1 MITEFSELKFDDTK
15 IEILSTSSL
24 ISHIEQKRIDAI
36 QLTIAK
42 NENYNLMSIIKIPN
56 SLFSEMESDSSRI
69 IVTMN
74 DKTIPVEIIDE
85 GLIITIIINSLE
97 DNLPENKITIYLKS
111 YKVTVELRD
120 PFNRIINNADI
131 TMIGEV
137 QNKTLTSEESV
148 FDKLTPGNYK
158 FFIQMVLDQP
168 NRV

>member
-24 ISHIEQKRIDAI
+24 INHIEQKRIDAI

-42 NENYNLMSIIKIPN
+42 NENYNLMSIIRIPN

-74 DKTIPVEIIDE
+74 DKAIPVEIIDE

-97 DNLPENKITIYLKS
+97 DNLPENKITIYLK
-111 YKVTVELRD
+111 
-120 PFNRIINNADI
+120 
-131 TMIGEV
+131 
-137 QNKTLTSEESV
+137 
-148 FDKLTPGNYK
+148 
-158 FFIQMVLDQP
+158 
-168 NRV
+168 

>member
-1 MITEFSELKFDDTK
+1 MITEFAEVEFDDTK

-24 ISHIEQKRIDAI
+24 INHIEQKRIDAI

-42 NENYNLMSIIKIPN
+42 NENYNLMSIIRIPN

-85 GLIITIIINSLE
+85 GLIITIVIDSLE
-97 DNLPENKITIYLKS
+97 GNLPENKITVYLKS

-158 FFIQMVLDQP
+158 FFIEYIG
-168 NRV
+168 